1 MGALFRTMRT
11 MAPEMLMDAFGAE
24 SGLLSQV
31 AAGTDDAAFARP
43 SPCLPWT
50 VAELHAPCRDAV
62 RAGEARSLQLS
73 AAPGQRRTGPGM
85 TAPPGACAREG
96 VPWPMRRSPHGER
109 RDMAPAG
116 RYSMKAVI

>member
-1 MGALFRTMRT
+1 

-50 VAELHAPCRDAV
+50 VAELLFHVRMTMARLSVMLCHAGTRCGPAKPARLSYPPPPASGGRV
-62 RAGEARSLQLS
+62 RA
-73 AAPGQRRTGPGM
+73 
-85 TAPPGACAREG
+85 
-96 VPWPMRRSPHGER
+96 
-109 RDMAPAG
+109 
-116 RYSMKAVI
+116 